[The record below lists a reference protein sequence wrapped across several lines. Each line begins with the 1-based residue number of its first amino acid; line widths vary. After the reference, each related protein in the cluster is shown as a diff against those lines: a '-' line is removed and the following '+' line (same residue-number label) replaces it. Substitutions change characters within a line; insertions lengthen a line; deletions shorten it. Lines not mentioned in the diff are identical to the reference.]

1 MPSFPSRLA
10 FSSWSS
16 RDDLASTAGRERQV
30 SFGVVGAKGK
40 GKATEEDPTGP
51 APSSPLPTLNRSK
64 STRSSLIVSAARRL
78 SSTAAAGTRS
88 SKSSRDKFPPISR
101 PILRDHGEVGNDVS
115 SSQSF
120 MREYQERAVLF
131 AQSSPELARTEI
143 GQPGVD
149 GWQWAAWPQPSDGG
163 DREMELQRS
172 PILKWDPK
180 GENQGGSSFVPL
192 SPRSIRPYD
201 SSEGSSNPLSDA
213 STEMSTGSETP
224 ELSASPVISS
234 AALPIRR
241 ARSPQAK
248 WSVPIL
254 PNSPSPPPTAP
265 AVSGEHALS
274 RSPPVD
280 EVTRAAARA
289 EALAKLTS
297 PTPTSSK
304 FPDGQFDAFPFPD
317 IAPTSSSPPPRP
329 SRPLPPLPSHA
340 SSTSLILTPT
350 RTAVSTP
357 PLSRSNTVSLHP
369 SPSVALDIDFRGR
382 LVRARN
388 SHPSPSLTLSS
399 SPSSSAFGSL
409 RGGASPVSSRFNEW
423 GMSGSRKSS
432 ETSLS
437 LSITP
442 STPEKE
448 PAGSHSNGGAGSMYS
463 LADRRMAES
472 AVDVLAVVEEDEA
485 PLTTSAARAVRRTS
499 MKRSP
504 SKAKQT
510 DSPRRRASLATLSP
524 QSPDVL
530 IMPRTRPRPPS
541 TKSNSGSKLD
551 LPVRPL
557 RLSQN
562 VRSFSSGAA
571 VEPTQSEKEEYG
583 SRFTSAGGPARPT
596 GKVNFAD
603 STPPSLG
610 EPIPFPSSSSPGARA
625 FSPPPRPH
633 RRATSELHIERPLS
647 PSPSGPVYGLGIGM
661 GHPRHQRS
669 RHESFSPEN
678 DEPEGALRARRASR
692 RMSGGQATRTK
703 LVLREK
709 GKPTLTYQLGEC
721 IGRGQFG
728 SVYRGLNLN
737 TGQVV
742 AVKRIQLEGKTENEV
757 NQLSNEVSLLQR
769 LAHPSVVKYEG
780 LVRTEHYLNIILE
793 YVENGSLEKTL
804 KQFGQLPEGLVAS
817 YVVKILE
824 GLAYLHTQGVVH
836 CDLKAANLLSTK
848 NGNIKVAD
856 FGVSLNLHAIKNT
869 KGINDAAKDVNGTPN
884 WMAPEVIEMKGALPA
899 SDIWSLGCVV
909 VELIDGRPPYA
920 DLVALSAM
928 FRIVEDEH
936 GPPVPERCSD
946 DLKAF
951 LARCFRKDPKERP
964 RAEELF
970 EDPWLI
976 KHWERCKDLRPQDSL
991 PFLRR
996 ISTEYRRPTFEM
1008 PRSVSPVLDRPESPF
1023 MESPMVLTAPM
1034 PPFARNEQAPRDS
1047 LDSGYRASTDTNR
1060 SAERSTIVHA
1070 TEEIPRSHDFVKST
1084 FSKAVE
1090 CKLCGEQTKRHAVLC
1105 RDCGLV
1111 AHRRC
1116 TEFAPTCDLRAQLLG
1131 HVPHPLYRATTIAST
1146 APAGPTPSASSF
1158 SLTDYLPF
1166 GKARRPKPTPSPS
1179 DSSIPGP
1186 PPLPTTS
1193 KASSAIRHLSAM
1205 LPSRTRTPEHTPPN
1219 SLSRSNGSGRL
1230 VRPRAST
1237 DVTWLPDRHPHTGS
1251 ESSVGPSSPTADA
1264 FPLRRKLS
1272 NNLVVR
1278 DAAGGAKLVKKKSH
1292 SRAQSQPVNKL
1303 KPDGECAV
1311 M

>member
-1 MPSFPSRLA
+1 MPSFPSRFS
-10 FSSWSS
+10 FSSWSA
-16 RDDLASTAGRERQV
+16 RDDLASTAGRERRV

-40 GKATEEDPTGP
+40 GKATEEDPTDP
-51 APSSPLPTLNRSK
+51 ASSLPSSTLKRSK
-64 STRSSLIVSAARRL
+64 SSRSSLIVSAARRL
-78 SSTAAAGTRS
+78 STAAGAAGTRS
-88 SKSSRDKFPPISR
+88 RMSSRDKLPPIST
-101 PILRDHGEVGNDVS
+101 PILREHGEDDNDVLS
-115 SSQSF
+115 PPSF
-120 MREYQERAVLF
+120 MREYQTRAMLF
-131 AQSSPELARTEI
+131 AQSSPELARTEV
-143 GQPGVD
+143 GDAGVD
-149 GWQWAAWPQPSDGG
+149 RWQWAVWPQPSDVS
-163 DREMELQRS
+163 DREIELQSS
-172 PILKWDPK
+172 PRLRWHPK
-180 GENQGGSSFVPL
+180 GENQGVSSFVPL
-192 SPRSIRPYD
+192 SPRSVRPYD
-201 SSEGSSNPLSDA
+201 ASEGSLNPLSDA
-213 STEMSTGSETP
+213 STEISTGSDTP
-224 ELSASPVISS
+224 VLSSS
-234 AALPIRR
+234 ALPIRR

-248 WSVPIL
+248 WSVPVL
-254 PNSPSPPPTAP
+254 QTSPSPPPAAP
-265 AVSGEHALS
+265 AVSGDRALS

-297 PTPTSSK
+297 PTPTGSK
-304 FPDGQFDAFPFPD
+304 FPDGHLDAFPFPVVT
-317 IAPTSSSPPPRP
+317 PTPSSPPPRP
-329 SRPLPPLPSHA
+329 SRPLPPLPPHA
-340 SSTSLILTPT
+340 GSTSLILTPAH
-350 RTAVSTP
+350 TAICTP
-357 PLSRSNTVSLHP
+357 PLTRSNTVSLHP
-369 SPSVALDIDFRGR
+369 SPSAALDIDLRGR

-409 RGGASPVSSRFNEW
+409 RGGGSPASSRFGEW

-432 ETSLS
+432 QTSLS

-448 PAGSHSNGGAGSMYS
+448 PAGSNSIGGAGSLYA

-472 AVDVLAVVEEDEA
+472 AVDILAVVEEDEA
-485 PLTTSAARAVRRTS
+485 PLMTSAARAVRRTS

-504 SKAKQT
+504 SKAKQS
-510 DSPRRRASLATLSP
+510 DSPRRRASLATLST

-530 IMPRTRPRPPS
+530 TVSRTRPRLPS
-541 TKSNSGSKLD
+541 TSSNASGKLD
-551 LPVRPL
+551 LSVLPC

-562 VRSFSSGAA
+562 CRSFSSGAA
-571 VEPTQSEKEEYG
+571 IEPTQSEKEEFG
-583 SRFTSAGGPARPT
+583 SRFTDAGGATKST
-596 GKVNFAD
+596 GKVNFVH
-603 STPPSLG
+603 TTRPSLG
-610 EPIPFPSSSSPGARA
+610 EPIPFPSASSPCSMAL
-625 FSPPPRPH
+625 SPPRRPH
-633 RRATSELHIERPLS
+633 RRATSDLHIERPFS
-647 PSPSGPVYGLGIGM
+647 SPSGPVYGLGIGM
-661 GHPRHQRS
+661 GHPPHQRS
-669 RHESFSPEN
+669 RHESFAHEG
-678 DEPEGALRARRASR
+678 DDAEGALRVRRASR
-692 RMSGGQATRTK
+692 RTSGGQATRTK

-728 SVYRGLNLN
+728 SVYRGLNFN

-742 AVKRIQLEGKTENEV
+742 AVKRIQLEGKTEREV

-824 GLAYLHTQGVVH
+824 GLAYLHSQGVVH

-856 FGVSLNLHAIKNT
+856 FGVSLNLDAIKNT
-869 KGINDAAKDVNGTPN
+869 KGINDAAEDVNGTPN

-920 DLVALSAM
+920 DLVAMSAM
-928 FRIVEDEH
+928 FRIVEDEN

-951 LARCFRKDPKERP
+951 LARCFKKDPKERP
-964 RAEELF
+964 SAEELF

-976 KHWERCKDLRPQDSL
+976 KHWDRCKDLRPQDSL

-996 ISTEYRRPTFEM
+996 ISTEYRRPTLEM
-1008 PRSVSPVLDRPESPF
+1008 PRSVSPVLDRPESPYA
-1023 MESPMVLTAPM
+1023 ESPTALTAPL
-1034 PPFARNEQAPRDS
+1034 PAFARDEQAPRDS
-1047 LDSGYRASTDTNR
+1047 LDSGYRASSDTKR
-1060 SAERSTIVHA
+1060 SAERSTTVHA
-1070 TEEIPRSHDFVKST
+1070 TEKIPRSHDFVKTT

-1131 HVPHPLYRATTIAST
+1131 HLPHPLYRATTIAS
-1146 APAGPTPSASSF
+1146 AVPAGPTASPSSF

-1166 GKARRPKPTPSPS
+1166 GKARRPKPTSTS
-1179 DSSIPGP
+1179 SESSIPGLP
-1186 PPLPTTS
+1186 PPPTTG

-1205 LPSRTRTPEHTPPN
+1205 LPSKTRTPEHTPPN
-1219 SLSRSNGSGRL
+1219 SLSRCQGNGL
-1230 VRPRAST
+1230 HFHPRVSAE
-1237 DVTWLPDRHPHTGS
+1237 VTSLPDRHAHTSS
-1251 ESSVGPSSPTADA
+1251 ESSVGSSSPTTDGFA
-1264 FPLRRKLS
+1264 LRRKLS
-1272 NNLVVR
+1272 SYLVVR
-1278 DAAGGAKLVKKKSH
+1278 DAIGGAKLINKKSH
-1292 SRAQSQPVNKL
+1292 SRPQSQPVNKP
-1303 KPDGECAV
+1303 KSDGECAV